1 MKDYIFFLRPLA
13 AFMVVC
19 THITATLDTSANYFV
34 YILNKISFWAVPVF
48 IMISGALILSSKI
61 PPPTAFYVKRLKR
74 LLPAFVIWNLF
85 YLVLFQLGSR
95 EYSISERLYQFV
107 IRLYS
112 ASHLWYLP
120 MFLALMLLAPIVK
133 MFIEG
138 VKPTQKLLYFLLM
151 LCFTEL
157 VIRQIKAIEPNVE
170 WITIFNEYLI
180 FFIMGYVFD
189 RYVKIKNL
197 LYITIPLII
206 LVIAGLLLETGTHYK
221 FFSYISLTNTLI
233 SMLVYLLFLNFVSS
247 KPNKMMLALSD
258 ASFGI
263 YLIHMA
269 FIAVLSSLGTINS
282 NNFVFYIILVFIG
295 SFIFTY
301 FLRLFKFGRL
311 IT

>member
-48 IMISGALILSSKI
+48 IMISGALILSSNISDPK
-61 PPPTAFYVKRLKR
+61 AFYVKRLKR
-74 LLPAFVIWNLF
+74 LLPAFLIWNLF
-85 YLVLFQLGSR
+85 YLVLFQLGSQQ
-95 EYSISERLYQFV
+95 YSISERLYQFV
-107 IRLYS
+107 MRLYS

-120 MFLALMLLAPIVK
+120 MFLALMLLAPVVK

-138 VKPTQKLLYFLLM
+138 IKPTQKFLYFLLM

-157 VIRQIKAIEPNVE
+157 VIRQIKAIEPDLQ

-180 FFIMGYVFD
+180 FFVMGYVLD
-189 RYVKIKNL
+189 RYVKVKNL
-197 LYITIPLII
+197 FYIIIPLIL
-206 LVIAGLLLETGTHYK
+206 LVVAGLLLETGADYQ

-233 SMLVYLLFLNFVSS
+233 SILVYLLFLNFVSS
-247 KPNKMMLALSD
+247 KPNKMMISLSD

-269 FIAVLSSLGTINS
+269 LIAVLSSLGKINA
-282 NNFVFYIILVFIG
+282 NNFVLYTILVFVG
-295 SFIFTY
+295 SFILTY